1 MPKKIKF
8 ESFKSQFLTH
18 LEKIQNSNKENS
30 NLQELSKN
38 LIFEYQGKEVIIKF
52 GLDYKNKKIEKLEN
66 FKFYERGD
74 LSNESDEK
82 FLFVDENVDYNKS
95 EFKKL
100 IFKMTEMI
108 KVVNGRNTN

>member
-1 MPKKIKF
+1 M
-8 ESFKSQFLTH
+8 
-18 LEKIQNSNKENS
+18 
-30 NLQELSKN
+30 
-38 LIFEYQGKEVIIKF
+38 IIKF

-74 LSNESDEK
+74 LSNELDEK
-82 FLFVDENVDYNKS
+82 FLFVDKNVEYNKS